1 MMAKTGQNTTLTG
14 MEMVHR
20 IGAAAQ
26 MKQIIYLIII
36 TTIIMGF
43 LKSLNSVKPGI

>member
-1 MMAKTGQNTTLTG
+1 MAKTGQNSTLTG
-14 MEMVHR
+14 TEMVHR

-36 TTIIMGF
+36 LITIMGYQ
-43 LKSLNSVKPGI
+43 KSLNFMKPGI